1 MNPGQLSAIAAY
13 VLWGLFPFYW
23 QLLRHVA
30 PFELICHRIVWSF
43 IALMFGVLLLRGQA
57 NLQIAM
63 FRKSPSKLLWS
74 VLSAILIATNWFV
87 FVWSIQTNAV
97 LESSLGYFITPLMSV
112 ALGVCVLGERL
123 RLVQWLA
130 VGLAALGVAY
140 IAVRLGYVPY
150 LALTLAASF
159 AIYGIVKKQAPL
171 AAVPGL
177 WLETTILL
185 VPAILYLAWQ
195 AVAGHGSFGTINR
208 QTDLW
213 IISSG
218 PVTTLPLL
226 LFAFGAQRIPLSQL
240 GLLQYIAPSIQFLVG
255 WLALG
260 EQVSQD
266 RWIGFSLVW
275 LGLFV
280 FTLSST
286 KAFDAQIRP
295 KRVVKR
301 HPG

>member
-1 MNPGQLSAIAAY
+1 MNTGQLSAIAAY

-43 IALMFGVLLLRGQA
+43 VALMVGVVLLRGQA

-74 VLSAILIATNWFV
+74 VLSAILIATNWLV
-87 FVWSIQTNAV
+87 FVWSIQTDAV

-123 RLVQWLA
+123 RLAQWIA
-130 VGLAALGVAY
+130 VSLAALGVAY

-177 WLETTILL
+177 WLETAILL
-185 VPAILYLAWQ
+185 VPAMLYLGSEAF
-195 AVAGHGSFGTINR
+195 AGRGSFGTVSR

-218 PVTTLPLL
+218 PVTSLPLL

-260 EQVSQD
+260 ESVSSD

-275 LGLFV
+275 MGLIV
-280 FTLSST
+280 FTLSS
-286 KAFDAQIRP
+286 
-295 KRVVKR
+295 R
-301 HPG
+301 HGVRKG

>member
-1 MNPGQLSAIAAY
+1 MNIGQFSAIAAY

-43 IALMFGVLLLRGQA
+43 VALMLGVVLLRGQA
-57 NLQIAM
+57 NLQVAM
-63 FRKSPSKLLWS
+63 FRKNPSKLLWS
-74 VLSAILIATNWFV
+74 VLSAVLIASNWFV
-87 FVWSIQTNAV
+87 FVWSIQANAV
-97 LESSLGYFITPLMSV
+97 IESSLGYFITPLMSV

-123 RLVQWLA
+123 RPFQWLA
-130 VGLAALGVAY
+130 VGLAAVGVAF
-140 IAVRLGYVPY
+140 IAIRLGYVPY
-150 LALTLAASF
+150 LALTLASTF
-159 AIYGIVKKQAPL
+159 AVYGIVKKQAPL

-177 WLETTILL
+177 WLETAILL
-185 VPAILYLAWQ
+185 IPAILYL
-195 AVAGHGSFGTINR
+195 VYETRAGRGAFGTIDR
-208 QTDLW
+208 STDLW
-213 IISSG
+213 IMSSG

-240 GLLQYIAPSIQFLVG
+240 GLLQYIAPSIQFIVG

-260 EQVSQD
+260 EQVNQD

-280 FTLSST
+280 FTLSRQTRSRT
-286 KAFDAQIRP
+286 KES
-295 KRVVKR
+295 
-301 HPG
+301 

>member
-1 MNPGQLSAIAAY
+1 MNIGQLSALAAY

-43 IALMFGVLLLRGQA
+43 VALTIGVMLLRGQA
-57 NLQIAM
+57 NLQVEM
-63 FRKSPSKLLWS
+63 FRKNPSKLLWS
-74 VLSAILIATNWFV
+74 VLSAVLIAINWFV

-97 LESSLGYFITPLMSV
+97 IESSLGYFITPLMSV

-123 RLVQWLA
+123 RPIQWLA
-130 VGLAALGVAY
+130 VGLAGIGVTY
-140 IAVRLGYVPY
+140 IAIRLGYIPY
-150 LALTLAASF
+150 LALTLASSF

-177 WLETTILL
+177 WLETAILL
-185 VPAILYLAWQ
+185 VPAMLYLGYEMR
-195 AVAGHGSFGTINR
+195 AGRGSFGTFDR
-208 QTDLW
+208 STDLW
-213 IISSG
+213 IMSSG

-240 GLLQYIAPSIQFLVG
+240 GLLQYIAPSIQFIVG

-260 EQVSQD
+260 ESVNQD

-280 FTLSST
+280 FTLSSQPRSRSG
-286 KAFDAQIRP
+286 KS
-295 KRVVKR
+295 
-301 HPG
+301 

>member
-1 MNPGQLSAIAAY
+1 VNPGQLSAIAAY

-43 IALMFGVLLLRGQA
+43 VALTLGVILLRGQT

-63 FRKSPSKLLWS
+63 FRENPKKLGWS
-74 VLSAILIATNWFV
+74 VLAAFLIATNWFV
-87 FVWSIQTNAV
+87 FVWSIQMNAV
-97 LESSLGYFITPLMSV
+97 IESSLGYFITPLMSV

-123 RLVQWLA
+123 RPSQWLA

-140 IAVRLGYVPY
+140 IALRLGYIPY
-150 LALTLAASF
+150 LALTLASSF

-177 WLETTILL
+177 WLETGILL
-185 VPAILYLAWQ
+185 IPAMLYLISEAM
-195 AVAGHGSFGTINR
+195 AGRGSFGAINQ

-213 IISSG
+213 IMSSG

-226 LFAFGAQRIPLSQL
+226 LFAYGAQRIPLSQL
-240 GLLQYIAPSIQFLVG
+240 GLLQYIAPSIQFIVG

-260 EQVSQD
+260 ESVSKD

-275 LGLFV
+275 LGLFI
-280 FTLSST
+280 FTLSSRRRT
-286 KAFDAQIRP
+286 LAP
-295 KRVVKR
+295 KLTSEASPRL
-301 HPG
+301 